1 MADLLAPRV
10 YSWHSIS
17 KQMLSL
23 FPHHLK
29 TLGLQQRTIMK
40 VLPPAFCRRS
50 PGRRGG
56 IILMALPVGPQFR
69 SSLSLS
75 PDSYHVTSWRVFVG
89 CASLA
94 ALSLVSFNFLA
105 RGIEAAARAHGFSG
119 PSAELLFLDLR
130 YGYTPAEAWS
140 LLERWAPEGRQQY
153 LAVEAI
159 DCLLYHPGYRGVGL
173 VMINRLEAAF
183 CQRWPSFSQA
193 KYLAALPFL
202 LASLDLFED
211 LSQVW
216 VLLCMVSAGQPM
228 CMPAAA
234 THAPSCSCSGG
245 PLYSIS
251 CCANADV

>member
-1 MADLLAPRV
+1 MRVLL
-10 YSWHSIS
+10 
-17 KQMLSL
+17 
-23 FPHHLK
+23 
-29 TLGLQQRTIMK
+29 
-40 VLPPAFCRRS
+40 PASCRRNV
-50 PGRRGG
+50 GRRGG
-56 IILMALPVGPQFR
+56 IISMALPVGPQFC

-75 PDSYHVTSWRVFVG
+75 SDSYHVTSWKVFVG

-105 RGIEAAARAHGFSG
+105 SGIEAAAIAHGFSG

-130 YGYTPAEAWS
+130 FGYTPAEAWS

-159 DCLLYHPGYRGVGL
+159 DCLLYHPGYRGAGL
-173 VMINRLEAAF
+173 VMINCLQAAF
-183 CQRWPSFSQA
+183 CQRWPSLPPA

-216 VLLCMVSAGQPM
+216 AVLLMPCAGEPYDICLSAKALAHACAHPRRR
-228 CMPAAA
+228 
-234 THAPSCSCSGG
+234 HAPQV
-245 PLYSIS
+245 P
-251 CCANADV
+251 